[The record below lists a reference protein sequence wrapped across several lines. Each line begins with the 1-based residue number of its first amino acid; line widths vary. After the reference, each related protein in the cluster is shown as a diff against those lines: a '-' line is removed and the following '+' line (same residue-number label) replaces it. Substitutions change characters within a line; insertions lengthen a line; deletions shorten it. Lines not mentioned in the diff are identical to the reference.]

1 MKHRRKQDDAP
12 QTLSFSLVRRR
23 PDRLREL
30 DRCARLVDKVSK
42 ARDLEV
48 GYEAHAKKRVKHV
61 SKEPATGRSFR
72 TGGIARKGTHRR
84 CTDDR

>member
-1 MKHRRKQDDAP
+1 MKHRRKQGDAP

-30 DRCARLVDKVSK
+30 DRCARLVDKVPK

-48 GYEAHAKKRVKHV
+48 GYEAHAK
-61 SKEPATGRSFR
+61 
-72 TGGIARKGTHRR
+72 TGGSSTSMR
-84 CTDDR
+84 CPQPAAHPGREG